1 MIIYSYN
8 NQLDQAC
15 DKFEN
20 PILFQALHVLVSG
33 EVRALAGLGMGKG
46 GRKTLMGKI
55 GRKRLILILTLR
67 KNFMYS
73 YIFYIKCPL

>member
-33 EVRALAGLGMGKG
+33 EVRALAGLGMV
-46 GRKTLMGKI
+46 
-55 GRKRLILILTLR
+55 
-67 KNFMYS
+67 
-73 YIFYIKCPL
+73 